1 MTSHTA
7 TAPGPA
13 DRPEATTPPAP
24 KPTRRV
30 TDAPTRLFHW
40 LFALCFVGAYLTADG
55 ERLRLVH
62 VTLGY
67 TLAGLLAFR
76 LLYGLFGRRQV
87 GLRALWGKV
96 ASAPQWLRSVHAFVT
111 RSPHA
116 PGWTPLQRQT
126 ENLAMGLAIVA
137 LLLAVLPLTF
147 SGYAT
152 YNDWG
157 GEWLEDLH
165 EATGEFM
172 LVLVLAHLG
181 LLLLIS
187 GLRRKNQAL
196 PMLTGRVEG
205 KGPDLVKHNHAW
217 LATLLLVAVLGYWA
231 WEWQQAPALTGGSG
245 SAWVD
250 QRGHDD
256 D

>member
-1 MTSHTA
+1 MTSHTVNPTD
-7 TAPGPA
+7 TAGNPTA
-13 DRPEATTPPAP
+13 ATPPR
-24 KPTRRV
+24 PTRRV

-55 ERLRLVH
+55 ERLRLLH

-76 LLYGLFGRRQV
+76 LLYGLFGPRQV
-87 GLRALWGKV
+87 RLKALWGKV
-96 ASAPQWLRSVHAFVT
+96 ANAPHWARSVRAFVT
-111 RSPHA
+111 RTPGA
-116 PGWTPLQRQT
+116 PKATPLLRQT
-126 ENLAMGLAIVA
+126 ENLAMGVATVA
-137 LLLAVLPLTF
+137 LLLAVVPLTL

-172 LVLVLAHLG
+172 LLLVLAHLG
-181 LLLLIS
+181 LLLLVS

-196 PMLTGRVEG
+196 PMLTGRIEG
-205 KGPDLVKHNHAW
+205 PGPDLVKRDHTW
-217 LATLLLVAVLGYWA
+217 LAALMLATVLGYWA
-231 WEWQQAPALTGGSG
+231 WEWQQAPQTPASN
-245 SAWVD
+245 AAAHRAD
-250 QRGHDD
+250 HRDHDD
-256 D
+256 

>member
-1 MTSHTA
+1 MTSHTVNPTD
-7 TAPGPA
+7 TAGNPTA
-13 DRPEATTPPAP
+13 ATPPR
-24 KPTRRV
+24 PTRRV

-55 ERLRLVH
+55 ERLRLLH

-76 LLYGLFGRRQV
+76 LLYGLIGPRQV
-87 GLRALWGKV
+87 RLKALWGKV
-96 ASAPQWLRSVHAFVT
+96 ANAQHWARSVRAFVT
-111 RSPHA
+111 RA
-116 PGWTPLQRQT
+116 PGAPAWTPLLRQT
-126 ENLAMGLAIVA
+126 ENLAMGVATVA
-137 LLLAVLPLTF
+137 LLLAVVPLTL

-172 LVLVLAHLG
+172 LLLVLAHLG
-181 LLLLIS
+181 LLLLVS

-205 KGPDLVKHNHAW
+205 AGPDLVKRDRTW
-217 LATLLLVAVLGYWA
+217 LAALLLAAVLGYWA
-231 WEWQQAPALTGGSG
+231 WEWQQAPQTPASN
-245 SAWVD
+245 AAAHRAD
-250 QRGHDD
+250 HRDHDD
-256 D
+256 